1 MTAST
6 MPRPPVPDVPWV
18 ANEDATAAVIDWRAV
33 GIVMLT
39 AIPIAIAWTIGMA
52 VRAVALI
59 AAAVVEGYYAGR
71 GYRPEPEPQVE
82 PARRRP
88 TVAT

>member
-6 MPRPPVPDVPWV
+6 MPRPPVPDVSWV
-18 ANEDATAAVIDWRAV
+18 ANEDAAAAGIDWRAV
-33 GIVMLT
+33 GIVVLT
-39 AIPIAIAWTIGMA
+39 AVPIAIAWSIGMA
-52 VRAVALI
+52 VRVIALI

-71 GYRPEPEPQVE
+71 GYRPEPEPEAE
-82 PARRRP
+82 PPRRQP